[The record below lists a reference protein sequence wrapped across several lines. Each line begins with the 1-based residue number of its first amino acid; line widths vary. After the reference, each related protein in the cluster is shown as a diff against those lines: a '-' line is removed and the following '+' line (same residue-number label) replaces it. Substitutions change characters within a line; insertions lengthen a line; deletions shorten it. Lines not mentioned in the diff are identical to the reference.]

1 MSNQRILSHT
11 NISYVTVIHIICI
24 IIHGPIVHYIV
35 SILSF
40 WWLFFNS
47 VWMAQIN
54 SASRMVT
61 CLFSRI
67 GFALLCNMACIVI
80 VCMQH
85 LVYPYANFV
94 FMIAFVNNC
103 FYIYIHRTT
112 TWCTCSVTTWN
123 K

>member
-24 IIHGPIVHYIV
+24 IIHRPIVHYIV

-40 WWLFFNS
+40 WWLFFYS
-47 VWMAQIN
+47 VWMTQIN

-67 GFALLCNMACIVI
+67 GFAFLCNMACIVI
-80 VCMQH
+80 VCISF
-85 LVYPYANFV
+85 YFT
-94 FMIAFVNNC
+94 IAFVNNF
-103 FYIYIHRTT
+103 FYIYIHQTT
-112 TWCTCSVTTWN
+112 TWYTCSVTTWN